1 MMDILASG
9 SASGSASGPA
19 SGQAIAMQLDTD
31 KMVAWTDGPI
41 GWMIFNNPARRTAVS
56 LEMWQA
62 VGTILEAFQ
71 GDDGI
76 RVVVMAGAGDKAF
89 VSGADI
95 SEFESKRDSAAA
107 AEAYGR
113 VSAEA
118 RAWLARFDKPLVAMI
133 QGYWLGGGLGTA
145 LAADLRIASDD
156 ATFAIPAARLGLGY
170 AFAGVKTLVDLVGP
184 AVASDIFFTA
194 RRLGAAEAL
203 RVGLVN
209 QVVAVDELEA
219 TVRATAETIAGNA
232 PLTIKA
238 AKRAVREVLADPA
251 SRDLDAVEALVR
263 ACFDSADYAEGRRAF
278 MAKRPPKFEGR

>member
-41 GWMIFNNPARRTAVS
+41 GWMIFNNPARRNAVS

-95 SEFESKRDSAAA
+95 SEFERLRDSAAA

-133 QGYWLGGGLGTA
+133 QGYCLGGGLGTA

-194 RRLGAAEAL
+194 RRLCAAEAL

-209 QVVAVDELEA
+209 QVVAPGELEA

-263 ACFDSADYAEGRRAF
+263 ACFDSADYAEGRQAF

>member
-1 MMDILASG
+1 MMDIADSG
-9 SASGSASGPA
+9 APST
-19 SGQAIAMQLDTD
+19 MRLDTD
-31 KMVAWTDGPI
+31 KMIARTDGKI
-41 GWMIFNNPARRTAVS
+41 GWMIFNNPARRNAMS

-62 VGTILEAFQ
+62 IGTILEAFQ
-71 GDDGI
+71 RDDGI

-107 AEAYGR
+107 AETYAR

-118 RAWLARFDKPLVAMI
+118 RAWLAGLDKPLIAMI
-133 QGYWLGGGLGTA
+133 RGYCIGGGLGTA

-170 AFAGVKTLVDLVGP
+170 GFAGIKTLVDLVGP
-184 AVASDIFFTA
+184 SVASDIFFTA
-194 RRLGAAEAL
+194 RRFDAAEAL

-219 TVRATAETIAGNA
+219 TVRATAEAIANNA
-232 PLTIKA
+232 PLTILA
-238 AKRAVREVLADPA
+238 AKRAVAEVLKDPA
-251 SRDLDAVEALVR
+251 KRDVDAVEAMVR

-278 MAKRPPKFEGR
+278 MEKRPPKFEGH

>member
-1 MMDILASG
+1 MLDIADSG
-9 SASGSASGPA
+9 APST
-19 SGQAIAMQLDTD
+19 MRLDTD
-31 KMVAWTDGPI
+31 KMIARTDGKI
-41 GWMIFNNPARRTAVS
+41 GWMIFNNPARRNAMS

-62 VGTILEAFQ
+62 IGTILEAFQ
-71 GDDGI
+71 RDDGI

-107 AEAYGR
+107 AEAYAR
-113 VSAEA
+113 VSAQA

-133 QGYWLGGGLGTA
+133 QGYCIGGGLGTA

-170 AFAGVKTLVDLVGP
+170 GFGGIKTLVDLVGP
-184 AVASDIFFTA
+184 SVASDIFFTA
-194 RRLGAAEAL
+194 RRLDAAEAL
-203 RVGLVN
+203 RVGLIN
-209 QVVAVDELEA
+209 QVVAVDQLEA
-219 TVRATAETIAGNA
+219 TVRATAESIANNA

-251 SRDLDAVEALVR
+251 KRDLDAVDALVR
-263 ACFDSADYAEGRRAF
+263 ACFDSADYAEGRQAF